1 MFLYNI
7 CILVYVLLMGK
18 KILCMNKIVY
28 MRIIKIKIFLRFVY
42 DLFVNFYRVDE
53 MGKNDFLVKNLI
65 YIFKKVFLLCIK

>member
-7 CILVYVLLMGK
+7 YILGLVMGK

-65 YIFKKVFLLCIK
+65 YVFKKNIFVMY

>member
-1 MFLYNI
+1 
-7 CILVYVLLMGK
+7 MGK

-65 YIFKKVFLLCIK
+65 YVFKKIIFVMY

>member
-7 CILVYVLLMGK
+7 YILVLVRGK
-18 KILCMNKIVY
+18 KLLCLNKIVY

-65 YIFKKVFLLCIK
+65 YVFKKNIFVMY

>member
-18 KILCMNKIVY
+18 KILSVCMNKIVY

-42 DLFVNFYRVDE
+42 DLFVNFYWVDK
-53 MGKNDFLVKNLI
+53 MGKKWFFGKEFNL
-65 YIFKKVFLLCIK
+65 YI

>member
-7 CILVYVLLMGK
+7 YILVLVRGK
-18 KILCMNKIVY
+18 KILCLNKIVY

-42 DLFVNFYRVDE
+42 DLFVNFYWDVK

-65 YIFKKVFLLCIK
+65 YVFKKIIFVMY